1 MESIAHYN
9 ILEPLGADGIG
20 QTFRARDTK
29 AGRTV
34 AIKIVGPQLATDPDR
49 LARLLEDANVASRLS
64 HPNVATL
71 WDIGEADGRTYLAY
85 EFAAGRRLS
94 DEAGG
99 TAMPLRRA
107 LDLAVQIADGVAEA
121 HAHGIIHGDLRT
133 DTIIVTGKGSAKI
146 LDFGMSQ
153 WTRGGAMRAAA
164 GRDPDAMPADSSN
177 VLGYISPEQAIGSA
191 VDTRTDVF
199 SLGAI
204 TYELV
209 TGRNPFVADTPSD
222 TILNVVKAKAPPA
235 SEINPLVPTELDA
248 ILAHALAPDLS
259 NRQQS
264 AASLAAELRSV
275 AAMLDVRAG
284 DAEAPTG
291 LLPID
296 DTPDRKASGLLA
308 GALIVAAAAGAAV
321 WWWLS
326 K

>member
-1 MESIAHYN
+1 MEAIAHYN
-9 ILEPLGADGIG
+9 ILDPIGVDGIG
-20 QTFRARDTK
+20 EMFRARDTK
-29 AGRTV
+29 VGRTV
-34 AIKIVGPQLATDPDR
+34 AIKVVGAPLAGDAAM
-49 LARLLEDANVASRLS
+49 LARLVEDATQAATLS
-64 HPNVATL
+64 HPNIATL
-71 WDIGEADGRTYLAY
+71 WEIGEADGRTYLAY
-85 EFAAGRRLS
+85 EFASGRRLS

-121 HAHGIIHGDLRT
+121 HAHGIIHGDLRP
-133 DTIIVTGKGSAKI
+133 DTVIVTAKGHAKI

-153 WTRGGAMRAAA
+153 WTRGGAMRTAA
-164 GRDPDAMPADSSN
+164 GRDPDALPADATN
-177 VLGYISPEQAIGSA
+177 VIGYLSPEQAIGSA

-209 TGRNPFVADTPSD
+209 TGRNPFAASTPPA
-222 TILNVVKAKAPPA
+222 TVMNVMKAQVPPA
-235 SEINPLVPTELDA
+235 SEINPAVPKELDA
-248 ILAHALAPDLS
+248 ILAQALAPDIG

-275 AAMLDVRAG
+275 AAVLDVRSG
-284 DAEAPTG
+284 DAAAPSA

-296 DTPDRKASGLLA
+296 DAPDKKAATLLWGGLLA
-308 GALIVAAAAGAAV
+308 AAAAAGVV

-326 K
+326 H